1 MEIPKLLH
9 LTESPMWTDPKKAL
23 GEALQILE
31 LEEGDPLKD
40 QIRSYLKDVTESEN
54 PKDVSH
60 QNAMKGILDALVERG
75 EREKA
80 GALFNVHRVL
90 TEFAGYSANEQA
102 SSDVDECFSER
113 FEIPQDGRIIV
124 DFFITRN
131 LPRIIEICEQRGID
145 LKRIRVHVPK
155 SVLAAQLIKLTPEK
169 KEAFQKACEKLSED
183 QFRIEDV
190 PHNGDI
196 ATDESVAIW
205 LSPRTLAIYP
215 RLHGENEAQ
224 MVQNFSNEYAKRARQ
239 LVPGGRMFAN
249 LAFSDEWTQFGA
261 EITEGKRHLAKL
273 HGVSKNAATGIVTTL
288 TSEGMRY
295 IGKGNFDPNSV
306 NSKIDHSKMA
316 NELHF
321 MRVS

>member
-1 MEIPKLLH
+1 METPKLLH

-40 QIRSYLKDVTESEN
+40 QIRSYLKSVAESES
-54 PKDVSH
+54 PKDDSH
-60 QNAMKGILDALVERG
+60 QNAMKVILDVLVERG

-80 GALFNVHRVL
+80 GALFNIHRVL

-102 SSDVDECFSER
+102 SSDVDECFSEK
-113 FEIPQDGRIIV
+113 FEVPKDGAIIV
-124 DFFITRN
+124 DFFIARN

-155 SVLAAQLIKLTPEK
+155 SILAAQLIKLTSEK
-169 KEAFQKACEKLSED
+169 KEAFRKACEKLSEN

-190 PHNGDI
+190 LHNGDI
-196 ATDESVAIW
+196 ASDESVAIW
-205 LSPRTLAIYP
+205 FSPRTLAIYP
-215 RLHGENEAQ
+215 RLHGESEAQ
-224 MVQNFSNEYAKRARQ
+224 MVQNFSNEYAKRAKQ

-249 LAFSDEWTQFGA
+249 LAFSDEWTPFNA
-261 EITEGKRHLAKL
+261 EFTEGKRHLIKL
-273 HGVSKNAATGIVTTL
+273 TGVSKNAAKEVI
-288 TSEGMRY
+288 TSLELLGMRY
-295 IGKGNFDPNSV
+295 IGKGDFDPNSV
-306 NSKIDHSKMA
+306 NSKIDHQKTA

-321 MRVS
+321 MRLA